1 MAILRA
7 QARIDTGRPPIE
19 TLDDLEWEIED
30 EKVVGRRGGTT
41 VILEGDLVLEGG
53 VPTGVASALVIRR
66 GLAPLVTIEEIGDRG
81 PVPVDLLFAEIE
93 ERGLF
98 AALLDGDDEVEGS
111 NGHDRLQGF
120 AGDDVVAGEGGNDHL
135 EGGPGDDTLEGG
147 AGNDRLFG
155 GTGEDELSGDQGADR
170 LFGGENDDTLL
181 GGAGNDILVGGPGE
195 DVLVAEEGR
204 DRLSGGSGEDFFV
217 VGGAEWTNEDA
228 PPGVDTILDFDRD
241 EDVLVIGD
249 VLADVSDPETDDPAA
264 FVALQAAGSNATKV
278 LIDRD
283 GAGDEFQPVLVA
295 VMRGDLGT
303 DLEDLL
309 AQEVIRFGPI
319 L

>member
-1 MAILRA
+1 M
-7 QARIDTGRPPIE
+7 D
-19 TLDDLEWEIED
+19 
-30 EKVVGRRGGTT
+30 
-41 VILEGDLVLEGG
+41 
-53 VPTGVASALVIRR
+53 
-66 GLAPLVTIEEIGDRG
+66 
-81 PVPVDLLFAEIE
+81 
-93 ERGLF
+93 
-98 AALLDGDDEVEGS
+98 
-111 NGHDRLQGF
+111 
-120 AGDDVVAGEGGNDHL
+120 
-135 EGGPGDDTLEGG
+135 G
-147 AGNDRLFG
+147 AGNDV
-155 GTGEDELSGDQGADR
+155 
-170 LFGGENDDTLL
+170 
-181 GGAGNDILVGGPGE
+181 LVGGPAE

-249 VLADVSDPETDDPAA
+249 VLADVFDPETDDPAA
-264 FVALQAAGSNATKV
+264 FVALQTAGSNATKV

-295 VMRGDLGT
+295 VVRGDLGT